1 MLQLIMKHICWV
13 GKIYS
18 SKNSRLFLVAAIVF
32 ALFDIIYTVDV
43 IGYTPTLRFSDDNT
57 MPLVRDPNLRVEE
70 VVQGLELPTTMAF
83 LDADNMLVLEKD
95 KGTVQR
101 IVDGQIMRKPA
112 IDVNVATEVER
123 CMCGIAVSKNN
134 EDPQYVFLYFSEAI
148 SKDGGEAIGNR
159 VYRYEILNDTLH
171 EGKLILDLPALPG
184 PRHNGG
190 AIMLGPDNNSLF
202 VPIGDVDGSFNPGG
216 QFVRT
221 LTQNYVNSSIVD
233 GRSGILAVDLNGR
246 PIQNKGILGDSY
258 PLVLYYAYG
267 LRNSFGMDFDPVTGN
282 LWDTENGPAYADEIN
297 LVEPGFNSGYTPVQG
312 IWSHGVNPSSNVTD
326 WEIFSP
332 IPGGLADFGGR
343 GNYSTPEFIW
353 IDPVGPTSIKFF
365 HSEKLGIQYKDDI
378 FVADVHNGRL
388 YQFELNSDRTELKL
402 SGSLEDKIANTTAE
416 LDGVIFGEGFGG
428 ITDLEVGP
436 DGYLYV
442 VSIGQGK
449 IFRIL
454 PRS

>member
-1 MLQLIMKHICWV
+1 
-13 GKIYS
+13 
-18 SKNSRLFLVAAIVF
+18 
-32 ALFDIIYTVDV
+32 
-43 IGYTPTLRFSDDNT
+43 
-57 MPLVRDPNLRVEE
+57 
-70 VVQGLELPTTMAF
+70 
-83 LDADNMLVLEKD
+83 
-95 KGTVQR
+95 
-101 IVDGQIMRKPA
+101 
-112 IDVNVATEVER
+112 
-123 CMCGIAVSKNN
+123 
-134 EDPQYVFLYFSEAI
+134 
-148 SKDGGEAIGNR
+148 
-159 VYRYEILNDTLH
+159 
-171 EGKLILDLPALPG
+171 
-184 PRHNGG
+184 
-190 AIMLGPDNNSLF
+190 MLGPDNNSLF
-202 VPIGDVDGSFNPGG
+202 VPIGDVDGSFNPDG

-312 IWSHGVNPSSNVTD
+312 IWSHGVNPGSNVTD

-388 YQFELNSDRTELKL
+388 YHFELNSDRTELKL